1 MADDAKRNRARDSR
15 SSGRNA
21 ESSDSAKPSDEDEK
35 DENDEPHEPDWLER
49 TATIVSALLV
59 AALLA
64 LLLWDAT
71 REHAP
76 AELTAKAGKD
86 HPVGTQHYLAVSVE
100 NPGDRA
106 ARDVEVTVSLTAAD
120 STDEATFVIDWIPGK
135 STRHGTAIFPRDP
148 AGGKVTA
155 TVKGFAEP

>member
-1 MADDAKRNRARDSR
+1 MADDAKRDRARDSR
-15 SSGRNA
+15 SSGKKA
-21 ESSDSAKPSDEDEK
+21 ESSESAKRSSE
-35 DENDEPHEPDWLER
+35 DENDDPHEPDWLER

-76 AELTAKAGKD
+76 AELTATAGKD
-86 HPVGTQHYLAVSVE
+86 HPVGMQHYLAVSVE
-100 NPGDRA
+100 NAGDRA
-106 ARDVEVTVSLTAAD
+106 ARDVEVSVSLTAAD

-148 AGGKVTA
+148 ASGKVTA